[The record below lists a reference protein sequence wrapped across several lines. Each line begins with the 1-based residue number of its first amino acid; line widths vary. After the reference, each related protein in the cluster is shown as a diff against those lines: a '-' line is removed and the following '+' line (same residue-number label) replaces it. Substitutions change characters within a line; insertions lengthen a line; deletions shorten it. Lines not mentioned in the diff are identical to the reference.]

1 MKQIE
6 LLAPAGDPEKL
17 RIAIAY
23 GADAVY
29 LGGEA
34 FGLRASAGNF
44 DPKQLLEASIFTHK
58 NGKRIYLTLNVFAHN
73 EDIDGISAYI
83 DSISHI
89 PIDGF
94 IVSDPGVI
102 HLLKQRLPEVT
113 LHLSTQANTTNH
125 LSVEFWRQAG
135 VGRIVLAR
143 ELSLKEIQKIRQKA
157 GDDVELEAFVHG
169 AMCVSYSGRCLL
181 SNAMTGRDANQ
192 GECTHPCRWK
202 YQLVEEQRP
211 GEYYPIEETERGA
224 YIMNAKDLCMIE
236 HIPDLIRSG
245 LNSLKI
251 EGRSKSLYYVASV
264 VGAYRRAIDAYYQS
278 PDTYRVETSWLEALN
293 RASHRLYS
301 TGFFYGKPDQSG
313 QNYETSQYVRES
325 TFLGMV
331 QSYDPATKI
340 ALIQQRN
347 KIVAGDTIEVFGPD
361 GISFVQKVEGMT
373 DLEGNLLRSAPHP
386 KQMIRMPLS
395 HPAYENFIVC
405 KKN

>member
-44 DPKQLLEASIFTHK
+44 NPEQLLEASTFTHK
-58 NGKRIYLTLNVFAHN
+58 SGKRIYLTLNVFAHN

-102 HLLKQRLPEVT
+102 HLLKQRLPEAT
-113 LHLSTQANTTNH
+113 IHLSTQSNTTNH

-135 VGRIVLAR
+135 VRRIVLAR
-143 ELSLKEIQKIRQKA
+143 ELSLKEIQEIRKKA

-211 GEYYPIEETERGA
+211 GEYYPIEETERGS

-264 VGAYRRAIDAYYQS
+264 VSAYRRAIDAYYHS
-278 PDTYRVETSWLEALN
+278 PDTYRVEASWLEGLN

-301 TGFFYGKPDQSG
+301 TGFFYGKPDQGG

-347 KIVAGDTIEVFGPD
+347 KIVTGDTIEVFGPE
-361 GISFVQKVEGMT
+361 GISFVQQVEEMT
-373 DLEGNLLRSAPHP
+373 DLEGNLLGSAPHP

>member
-29 LGGEA
+29 VGGEA

-44 DPKQLLEASIFTHK
+44 DPEQLKEASAFVHK
-58 NGKRIYLTLNVFAHN
+58 SGKRIYLTLNVFAHN

-83 DSISHI
+83 DAISHI
-89 PIDGF
+89 PMDGY

-102 HLLKQRLPEVT
+102 HLIRKRMPEAT
-113 LHLSTQANTTNH
+113 LHLSTQSNTTNH
-125 LSVEFWRQAG
+125 MSVAFWKQAG
-135 VGRIVLAR
+135 IRRIVLAR
-143 ELSLKEIQKIRQKA
+143 ELSLNEIREIREKS

-169 AMCVSYSGRCLL
+169 AMCISYSGRCLL

-211 GEYYPIEETERGA
+211 GEFYPIEENERGA

-245 LNSLKI
+245 LDSLKI

-264 VGAYRRAIDAYYQS
+264 VGAYRKAIDAYYSS
-278 PDTYRVETSWLEALN
+278 PETYRVEESWLQDLN

-301 TGFFYGKPDQSG
+301 TGFFYGRPDEGG

-325 TFLGMV
+325 TFLGLV
-331 QSYDPATKI
+331 KDYDPVTRT

-347 KIVAGDTIEVFGPD
+347 KIVTGDTIEVFGPGD
-361 GISFVQKVEGMT
+361 VSFVQQVEGMT
-373 DLEGNLLRSAPHP
+373 DVEGNLLVAAPHP
-386 KQMIRMPLS
+386 KQMIRLPLAE
-395 HPAYENFIVC
+395 PAYENFIVC